1 MFVCMFFMH
10 WNVNTFF
17 VFADYSTQQLS
28 VAEGGEVAV
37 NDGVGLGLDPP
48 SNGDLAGGGGGGSS
62 AASAASA
69 GLDNLSGPLSSSSP
83 SSVQSWSSLATV
95 LLASLLSALFS
106 SSSSD
111 LYSWRRRRRL
121 QGRGG
126 AVWKEIPPSAKACMM
141 SFLLPPFPEKHF
153 RRA

>member
-1 MFVCMFFMH
+1 MYACFIYG
-10 WNVNTFF
+10 NVNNFL

-37 NDGVGLGLDPP
+37 NDGVGLGLDPA
-48 SNGDLAGGGGGGSS
+48 SNGGLAGGGGGSS

-126 AVWKEIPPSAKACMM
+126 AV
-141 SFLLPPFPEKHF
+141 
-153 RRA
+153 